1 MASLCDFVQVLTVF
15 FCAIDLVTAQTTP
28 VCSSNECERPLNQ
41 AGLTFGTD
49 KPCYSDND
57 VITYTCQGT
66 FFGPSEN
73 ICNGSSGWIYSQPVC
88 KETESLSVPQTS
100 RPTTTFAITSATS
113 SSIATGV
120 KSLSPSTKSNT
131 GSSIEPYSTKPSTEP
146 TERRT
151 EPPASSLKP
160 TEANW
165 NGLIIGLC
173 VGVGGGILIVVA
185 SLVGFNLYWKNYKNP
200 MVGPDDNYEL
210 NQQDMRVKD
219 RSHLAIT
226 NKSFSETLQQ

>member
-1 MASLCDFVQVLTVF
+1 MGRCTFRSL
-15 FCAIDLVTAQTTP
+15 
-28 VCSSNECERPLNQ
+28 ECERPLNQ

-49 KPCYSDND
+49 KPCYSEND

-88 KETESLSVPQTS
+88 KETVISCPSVSAPDNGIVDNNRDNYSVYDKVDIACNLGYTLVGAARKVCDSDGTFKPIYDPICTESLSVPQTS
-100 RPTTTFAITSATS
+100 RPTTTFAITSTTS

-120 KSLSPSTKSNT
+120 NVLSPSTKSNT

-160 TEANW
+160 T
-165 NGLIIGLC
+165 
-173 VGVGGGILIVVA
+173 
-185 SLVGFNLYWKNYKNP
+185 
-200 MVGPDDNYEL
+200 
-210 NQQDMRVKD
+210 
-219 RSHLAIT
+219 
-226 NKSFSETLQQ
+226 